1 MDQAGRYTAEH
12 NVMDANIKISSLEGR
27 IKELLKENKQ
37 LIEETKDLRKQ
48 LDGCNRCKPS
58 DSKGTDTVVLENGTK
73 LNVGFVSEKA

>member
-37 LIEETKDLRKQ
+37 LIEETKY
-48 LDGCNRCKPS
+48 RCFGKRN
-58 DSKGTDTVVLENGTK
+58 KIK
-73 LNVGFVSEKA
+73 CRICF